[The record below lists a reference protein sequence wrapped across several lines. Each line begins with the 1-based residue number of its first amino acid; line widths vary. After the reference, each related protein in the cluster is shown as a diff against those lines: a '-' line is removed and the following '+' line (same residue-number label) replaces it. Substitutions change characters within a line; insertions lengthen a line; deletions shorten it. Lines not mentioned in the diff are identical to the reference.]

1 MKNEEKKVIY
11 WAIISMAIFLLVN
24 WLLTLPV
31 MQLNQRVVLSEA
43 WQVTFIALA
52 FYAATIL
59 LAVLKVRISYY
70 LMAVVVAIYTVGLV
84 GMLTTMF
91 TGSSANILIRLA
103 VAALSAFGIIVN
115 LYWYGLA
122 FKLRSVLQ
130 TAMIKKRMKN
140 KQLKK

>member
-1 MKNEEKKVIY
+1 LKNEEKKVIY
-11 WAIISMAIFLLVN
+11 WAIISMGIFLLVN

>member
-52 FYAATIL
+52 FYAASIL

>member
-52 FYAATIL
+52 FYAASIL

-84 GMLTTMF
+84 GMF

>member
-1 MKNEEKKVIY
+1 MG
-11 WAIISMAIFLLVN
+11 IFLLVN

>member
-52 FYAATIL
+52 FYAASIL

-70 LMAVVVAIYTVGLV
+70 LMVVVVAIYTVGLV

>member
-11 WAIISMAIFLLVN
+11 WAIISMGIFLLVN

-52 FYAATIL
+52 FYAASIL

>member
-1 MKNEEKKVIY
+1 
-11 WAIISMAIFLLVN
+11 
-24 WLLTLPV
+24 
-31 MQLNQRVVLSEA
+31 
-43 WQVTFIALA
+43 
-52 FYAATIL
+52 
-59 LAVLKVRISYY
+59 
-70 LMAVVVAIYTVGLV
+70 MAVVVAIYTVGLV